1 MVSQSEYTKIIS
13 SATSHTIS
21 SVTPN
26 DKNIEVRIIL
36 LEKLGT
42 ISLKSGDVIHQFL
55 VADQTGSI
63 KCNFFGEH
71 GHQLKCGDIVYMS
84 GIYATLYKETTLTLY
99 TGKRSKVY
107 KIGEFFMSFIE
118 EPRMSETSWDRD
130 QNGLYTLILKNS

>member
-1 MVSQSEYTKIIS
+1 MITQSEYSKIIS
-13 SATSHTIS
+13 SPTTHTIS
-21 SVTPN
+21 TITPN
-26 DKNIEVRIIL
+26 DKNIETRLIL

-42 ISLKSGDVIHQFL
+42 INLKSGDVIHQFL

-71 GHQLKCGDIVYMS
+71 GNQLRSGDIVFMF

-107 KIGEFFMSFIE
+107 KIGEFFMVFVE
-118 EPRMSETSWDRD
+118 EPRMSETVWERD
-130 QNGLYTLILKNS
+130 QSGVYVLKKA

>member
-1 MVSQSEYTKIIS
+1 MVSQSEYSKIIS
-13 SATSHTIS
+13 SPTSHTIS
-21 SVTPN
+21 SITPN
-26 DKNIEVRIIL
+26 DKNIEARFIL

-71 GHQLKCGDIVYMS
+71 GHQLKSGDIVYMAN
-84 GIYATLYKETTLTLY
+84 IYATLYKETTLTLY

-107 KIGEFFMSFIE
+107 KIGEFFMIFVE
-118 EPRMSETSWDRD
+118 EPRMSETVWERD
-130 QNGLYTLILKNS
+130 QSGIYVQKKT

>member
-1 MVSQSEYTKIIS
+1 MISQSEYSKIMS
-13 SATSHTIS
+13 SPTTHTIAS
-21 SVTPN
+21 ITPN
-26 DKNIEVRIIL
+26 DKNIEVRLIL

-71 GHQLKCGDIVYMS
+71 GNQLRSGDIVYMS

-99 TGKRSKVY
+99 TGKRSKVF
-107 KIGEFFMSFIE
+107 KIGEFFMIFVE
-118 EPRMSETSWDRD
+118 EPRMSETVWERD
-130 QNGLYTLILKNS
+130 QSGGYVLKKV